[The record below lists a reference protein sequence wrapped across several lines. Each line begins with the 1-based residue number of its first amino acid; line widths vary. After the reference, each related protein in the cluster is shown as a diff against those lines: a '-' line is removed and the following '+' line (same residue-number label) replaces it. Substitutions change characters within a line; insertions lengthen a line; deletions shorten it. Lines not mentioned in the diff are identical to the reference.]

1 MPIKKYSKKD
11 ELTLEL
17 AKEVKNLSKNI
28 RDLESEKI
36 FQLVSNPWRLMW
48 YSFLKGLM
56 VGFGSVLGATV
67 IVGVFVY
74 VLSQIEFIPI
84 IGDWVKQILEQ
95 VKGVQ

>member
-74 VLSQIEFIPI
+74 ALSQIEFIPI